1 MKMGQSVLLI
11 PRRREG
17 IRKLLK
23 AEVCEMQTT
32 DVLLGLLRER
42 GKRGLPLTR
51 IYRQLFNPHLYLTAY
66 GRIYRNKGAMTPGV
80 TEETAD
86 SMSLEKINTI
96 IAAVRQERYQWQ
108 PARRTYI
115 LKKNGK
121 KRPLGMPVWS
131 DKLLAEVMRMILD
144 AYFDGTFSDHSH
156 GFRSERG
163 CHTALQD
170 ISHNWKGTVWLIEG
184 DIADCFGSLDHGLL
198 LSTVGEH
205 IQDGRFL
212 GLVKKLLDAGY
223 LEEWKLNKTLSG
235 VPQGSILSP
244 VLSNILLSKLDRF
257 VETTLIPRYTRG
269 ERRKPNKA
277 YERLKV
283 QARRLRQKGQREA
296 ARKHRQQAQHLPSI
310 ETHDPGYRRLRYCR
324 YADDFALAFI
334 GPKEEAE
341 EIKQQLRTFLLEELK
356 LNLSE
361 EKTLITHA
369 RSQAAKFLGYEITT
383 LQSNSKQ
390 YRDKNGRKNRR
401 INGNIG
407 LRVPPTVVQEKCKRY
422 LQKNR
427 PIHRAELLN
436 ESDYTIVATYQLEYR
451 GIVNYYRMAY
461 NLHTLHQLKWV
472 MEISLAKTLARKH
485 QISVAKVHQK
495 YKATLDIQGKSY
507 KGLQVTVPREGKKPL
522 VATWGGIPLIWD
534 VNVSIEDPT
543 QTRWGSRSELEK
555 RLLAQVCEQCGATRM
570 TDRIEVHHIR
580 ALKDLEKYTGRE
592 KPQWV
597 QIMAARRRKT
607 LVLCRTCHMD
617 IQYGRPHRRKISR
630 SRTESSG

>member
-1 MKMGQSVLLI
+1 MGCRNGRDQRTHSEVRARRYLYQMRPYTEEPGAEQFACPVLDW
-11 PRRREG
+11 RRRG
-17 IRKLLK
+17 RP
-23 AEVCEMQTT
+23 
-32 DVLLGLLRER
+32 LRR
-42 GKRGLPLTR
+42 P
-51 IYRQLFNPHLYLTAY
+51 Y
-66 GRIYRNKGAMTPGV
+66 
-80 TEETAD
+80 
-86 SMSLEKINTI
+86 
-96 IAAVRQERYQWQ
+96 
-108 PARRTYI
+108 
-115 LKKNGK
+115 GK

-170 ISHNWKGTVWLIEG
+170 IYHSWKGTVWLIEG

-198 LSTVGEH
+198 LSTLGEH

-277 YERLKV
+277 YERLEV
-283 QARRLRQKGQREA
+283 QARRCRQKGQMEA
-296 ARKHRQQAQHLPSI
+296 ARKLKQQAQHLPSI
-310 ETHDPGYRRLRYCR
+310 ETHDPNYRRLRYCR

-341 EIKQQLRTFLLEELK
+341 DIKRQLRTFLLEELK
-356 LNLSE
+356 LDLSE

-383 LQSNSKQ
+383 LQSNRKQ

-407 LRVPPTVVQEKCKRY
+407 LRVPQTVVQEKCKRY

-461 NLHTLHQLKWV
+461 NLHTLQKLKWV

-485 QISVAKVHQK
+485 QISVAKVYKK
-495 YKATLDIQGKSY
+495 YQADLDIQGKSY

-522 VATWGGIPLIWD
+522 VATWGGIPLTWD
-534 VNVSIEDPT
+534 VNVSIEDQT
-543 QTRWGSRSELEK
+543 QIRWGNRSELEK

-570 TDRIEVHHIR
+570 TDQIEVHHIR
-580 ALKDLEKYTGRE
+580 ALKDLKKYTGRE

-617 IQYGRPHRRKISR
+617 IQYGHPHRRKVSR
-630 SRTESSG
+630 SRTESSC

>member
-1 MKMGQSVLLI
+1 MKMGESVLLI
-11 PRRREG
+11 PGRREG

-42 GKRGLPLTR
+42 GKRGLPLQR
-51 IYRQLFNPHLYLTAY
+51 IYRQLFNPNLYLTAY
-66 GRIYRNKGAMTPGV
+66 GRIYRNAGAMTPGV
-80 TEETAD
+80 TEETVD
-86 SMSLEKINTI
+86 GTSLETFNTI
-96 IAAVRQERYQWQ
+96 IQAVKQEQYQWQ

-115 LKKNGK
+115 AKKNGK

-144 AYFDGTFSDHSH
+144 AYFDGIFSEHSH
-156 GFRSERG
+156 GFRPERG
-163 CHTALQD
+163 CHTALREMY
-170 ISHNWKGTVWLIEG
+170 HTWKGTIWIIEG
-184 DIADCFGSLDHGLL
+184 DIADCFGSLDHDLI
-198 LSTVGEH
+198 LSALAEH

-212 GLVKKLLDAGY
+212 NLVKKLLDAGY

-244 VLSNILLSKLDRF
+244 VLSNILLHKLDRF
-257 VETTLIPRYTRG
+257 VETTLIPQYTRG
-269 ERRKPNKA
+269 KRRKPNRA

-283 QARRLRQKGQREA
+283 HARQCRQKGQTEA
-296 ARKHRQQAQHLPSI
+296 AHKYRQQAQHLPSI
-310 ETHDPGYRRLRYCR
+310 ETHDPNYRRLRYCR

-383 LQSNSKQ
+383 LQSDSKH
-390 YRDKNGRKNRR
+390 YRDKNGRRNRR

-407 LRVPPTVVQEKCKRY
+407 LRVPHTVVQEKSKRY
-422 LQKNR
+422 MRNNK

-436 ESDYTIVATYQLEYR
+436 ESDYTIVTTYQLEYR

-461 NLHTLHQLKWV
+461 NLHTLQKLKWV
-472 MEISLAKTLARKH
+472 MEISLAKTLACKH
-485 QISVAKVHQK
+485 QISVARVYKK
-495 YKATLDIQGKSY
+495 YKADLDIEGKRY
-507 KGLQVTVPREGKKPL
+507 KGLQVIVPREGKKPL
-522 VATWGGIPLIWD
+522 IATWGGIPLIWD
-534 VNVSIEDPT
+534 VNAPIEDST
-543 QTRWGSRSELEK
+543 QMRWGSRSELEK
-555 RLLAQVCEQCGATRM
+555 RLLAQVCEQCGATRL

-580 ALKDLEKYTGRE
+580 ALKDLEKYTGRQ
-592 KPQWV
+592 KPLWV
-597 QIMAARRRKT
+597 QIMAARHRKT

-617 IQYGRPHRRKISR
+617 IQYGHPPRRKVSR